1 VESLEDFE
9 MIIKLQP
16 KPSRTARL
24 WIGELPPASFTG
36 YETLQQTVPSKRTS
50 SPGKRVIAVEIR
62 ADTGPRTLYGLLG
75 GEIQFAAAEFFGID
89 VGISTF
95 EGPRL
100 DDTLAIPTRG
110 DEVRVGLP
118 REYAE
123 AACSEL
129 VRTSQRTSDL
139 SSGQLSITCAAH
151 SLTGSSQSVFT
162 FLSRTLF
169 TFLIWQDLAEF
180 ETKLHEC
187 LLKSILSE

>member
-1 VESLEDFE
+1 

-16 KPSRTARL
+16 TPSRAVRV

-36 YETLQQTVPSKRTS
+36 YDTLQQTVPSKRS
-50 SPGKRVIAVEIR
+50 SPAGKRVMAVEIR
-62 ADTGPRTLYGLLG
+62 AVTGPRSLYGLLG
-75 GEIQFAAAEFFGID
+75 GEIKFASAESLGIEI
-89 VGISTF
+89 GISTF

-123 AACSEL
+123 AVCSEL
-129 VRTSQRTSDL
+129 VRTSENTSDL
-139 SSGQLSITCAAH
+139 PSGQLSITCAAH
-151 SLTGSSQSVFT
+151 SLTGSDQRLFA

-169 TFLIWQDLAEF
+169 TFLTWEYLAQF

-187 LLKSILSE
+187 LRKPILAEMKDSAD